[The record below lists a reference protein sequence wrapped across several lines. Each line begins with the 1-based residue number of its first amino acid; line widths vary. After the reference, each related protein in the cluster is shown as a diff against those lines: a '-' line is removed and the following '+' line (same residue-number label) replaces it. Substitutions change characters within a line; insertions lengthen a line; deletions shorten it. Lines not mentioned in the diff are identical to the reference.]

1 MATVSPSANVNA
13 EAVIENSQNKEARPT
28 PKNLNCFIL
37 IVFSPITT
45 SLNHEPFLLIYQKN
59 QLNIQ
64 IAHKQGKKSLK
75 KKTANK

>member
-1 MATVSPSANVNA
+1 MS
-13 EAVIENSQNKEARPT
+13 I
-28 PKNLNCFIL
+28 
-37 IVFSPITT
+37 
-45 SLNHEPFLLIYQKN
+45 LLIYQKN

>member
-1 MATVSPSANVNA
+1 MVTISPSANVNA
-13 EAVIENSQNKEARPT
+13 LAEIDTNQNKEARPT

-45 SLNHEPFLLIYQKN
+45 SLNNEHFTNLPKN